1 MSAPNLTRKFIIMLG
16 DGITPTETFA
26 FPCGANARS
35 VTLKNNL
42 GEDVVLD
49 CDDPL
54 GAPAAIQRFLESQDT
69 TMSISG
75 RVAKGDSLEMWRTWA
90 DAGTEKNI
98 RIMFDEAVTDGGG
111 YYTVPAFLETL
122 EWGSEGKSS
131 ATFTAAIMGSGPRA
145 WTDAS

>member
-1 MSAPNLTRKFIIMLG
+1 MAAPDLTRKFIIMLG
-16 DGITPTETFA
+16 DGGDPTETFA

-75 RVAKGDSLEMWRTWA
+75 RVAKGDSLAIWRAWA
-90 DAGTEKNI
+90 DDGTEKNI
-98 RIMFDEAVTDGGG
+98 RILFDEAAVDGGG
-111 YYTVPAFLETL
+111 YYTVPAYLDTL
-122 EWGSEGKSS
+122 EWGADGKST
-131 ATFTAAIMGSGPRA
+131 ATFSASIMGSGPRV
-145 WTDAS
+145 WTASI